1 MDCRLAGLDVT
12 EEFKGGAS
20 VPIGRPIDNTACY
33 IVDSALQLL
42 PMGVPGELVVSGVQ
56 ACDAPPPLQASLQV
70 FKLLVSFTAWS
81 QHGSAEPVMRH
92 VWCACDT
99 CCGLTHGE
107 QIVAESRSDY

>member
-1 MDCRLAGLDVT
+1 MT

-56 ACDAPPPLQASLQV
+56 ACKAPP
-70 FKLLVSFTAWS
+70 LLSENLRACTVCCIFHSMVSAWLCRAYIAV
-81 QHGSAEPVMRH
+81 H
-92 VWCACDT
+92 
-99 CCGLTHGE
+99 LT
-107 QIVAESRSDY
+107 RLW